1 MADVRHKTDG
11 PSPLSA
17 EGYDESLLP
26 DFDHDFISEEHLH
39 AFSTALS
46 APDPSP
52 SSDDL
57 STYSQA
63 QSPRE
68 PSTPHRSSIDMRR
81 NSRIVFGGSGSNTP
95 GDRGSLFIT
104 AQNDWAPVNPT
115 KLGGRGKR
123 KGDKRKTGRKP
134 RRSKD
139 ETREGYLYSILKWPL
154 LLVVSMWIGGLGL
167 SYLVTR
173 LYVWTY
179 EYFIAVSDF
188 LAR

>member
-1 MADVRHKTDG
+1 MADLRHKTDG

-26 DFDHDFISEEHLH
+26 DFHREFISEEHLQ
-39 AFSTALS
+39 AFSNALS

-57 STYSQA
+57 SVYSQA

-68 PSTPHRSSIDMRR
+68 PSTPHRSSIDIRR
-81 NSRIVFGGSGSNTP
+81 NSKVAIGSGPNTP

-115 KLGGRGKR
+115 RLGGRSKR
-123 KGDKRKTGRKP
+123 KGERRKASKAP

-139 ETREGYLYSILKWPL
+139 ETREGYLYSILKWPFL
-154 LLVVSMWIGGLGL
+154 GVVFMWIGGLGL
-167 SYLVTR
+167 SYMATR
-173 LYVWTY
+173 LYIWTY
-179 EYFIAVSDF
+179 EHFIAVSGF
-188 LAR
+188 LT

>member
-1 MADVRHKTDG
+1 MADLRHKTDG

-26 DFDHDFISEEHLH
+26 DFHREFISEEHLQ
-39 AFSTALS
+39 AFSNALS

-57 STYSQA
+57 SVYSQA

-68 PSTPHRSSIDMRR
+68 PSTPHRSSIDIRR
-81 NSRIVFGGSGSNTP
+81 NSKVAIGSGPNIP

-115 KLGGRGKR
+115 RLGGRSKR
-123 KGDKRKTGRKP
+123 KGERRKASKAP

-139 ETREGYLYSILKWPL
+139 ETREGYLYSILKWPFL
-154 LLVVSMWIGGLGL
+154 GVVFMWIGGLGL
-167 SYLVTR
+167 SYMATR
-173 LYVWTY
+173 LYIWTY
-179 EYFIAVSDF
+179 EHFIAVSGF
-188 LAR
+188 LT